1 MNINQDNKYMRL
13 NENIPEIDK
22 KTKKKGGKINGPAL
36 LFGFCALLSLTGFL
50 YMLFTHLSFKQQ
62 LKKEQEAKP
71 ITYTV
76 EETEELKLQA
86 VNENTANIKATMKEM
101 LMSGD
106 GALSMVRYF
115 FPEELVAVYGNEY
128 SFFPISETLKK
139 NDYLQENFQV
149 KADGEMEYHLNGNK
163 VSKKGIDVSK
173 YQGEIDWN
181 LVRGSNVEYA
191 FLRLGIRGY
200 ESGAIVLD
208 ETFETNI
215 QGATSAGVGVGVYFF
230 TQAITVEEA
239 IEEADFVLEQIA
251 PYQVTYPVVL
261 DVEDITDELARTK
274 NLTKEERTEIAIA
287 FLERIKE
294 AGYTPM
300 IYGNLKTFLVM
311 LDMEKLEEYSKW
323 FAYYTY
329 PIYFPYAYDYLQY
342 TEKGTVLGIEGEVDL
357 NLSFQ

>member
-1 MNINQDNKYMRL
+1 M
-13 NENIPEIDK
+13 
-22 KTKKKGGKINGPAL
+22 
-36 LFGFCALLSLTGFL
+36 
-50 YMLFTHLSFKQQ
+50 
-62 LKKEQEAKP
+62 
-71 ITYTV
+71 
-76 EETEELKLQA
+76 
-86 VNENTANIKATMKEM
+86 
-101 LMSGD
+101 
-106 GALSMVRYF
+106 
-115 FPEELVAVYGNEY
+115 
-128 SFFPISETLKK
+128 
-139 NDYLQENFQV
+139 